1 MTPLRQRFIEDMQL
15 RGLAST
21 TQRAYI
27 HYVAA
32 FARFYGVSPAHLDLE
47 AIRQYELFLLNDR
60 KFSPQ
65 SINSFISAIQ
75 FLYAVTLE
83 MPWGKEHFPRVRVP
97 RTLPVVLSP
106 EEVLRFFESVL
117 NLRHRAALMI
127 CYGAGLRISEAVA
140 LKVSDIDSSRML
152 IRVEQGKG
160 RKDRYVML
168 SPRLLRVLRCYA
180 RTAKLRKFLFPSWND
195 TRHLSCGALAQAC
208 RDAARRSGI
217 GKAITAHTLRHYAEF
232 RTMPSKSQLLPRQPG
247 MKGVAKAELVCGLG
261 IVRRTAT
268 GS

>member
-1 MTPLRQRFIEDMQL
+1 
-15 RGLAST
+15 
-21 TQRAYI
+21 
-27 HYVAA
+27 
-32 FARFYGVSPAHLDLE
+32 
-47 AIRQYELFLLNDR
+47 
-60 KFSPQ
+60 
-65 SINSFISAIQ
+65 
-75 FLYAVTLE
+75 
-83 MPWGKEHFPRVRVP
+83 
-97 RTLPVVLSP
+97 VVLSP